1 MSVVYSL
8 YDALVSINVPT
19 EKAKAVLDAMER
31 DMFAQLV
38 TRAEFN
44 AEMKLVRHEL
54 TSRFEL
60 LSKDVQATKD
70 SMGPQVE
77 AKLAAFENRMT
88 VRMGK
93 MMVSIVGVATALI
106 GAMQYLL

>member
-54 TSRFEL
+54 ASRFDL
-60 LSKDVQATKD
+60 LTKDVQATKD
-70 SMGPQVE
+70 SMGPQIE

-93 MMVSIVGVATALI
+93 MMATSLVLTVTILGALQ
-106 GAMQYLL
+106 AWH